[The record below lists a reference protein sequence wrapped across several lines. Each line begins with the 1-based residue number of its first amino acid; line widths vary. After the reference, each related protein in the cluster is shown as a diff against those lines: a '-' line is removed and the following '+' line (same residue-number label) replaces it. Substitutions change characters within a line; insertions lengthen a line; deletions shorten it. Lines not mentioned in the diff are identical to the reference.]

1 MPVTDLPV
9 ALTCFAGYVVQL
21 VANIWLMPGP
31 EMFNPGA
38 ARSAITCGPRAPQ
51 PTERP
56 QDRAACEDARAG
68 HLQPPPPAPLAAA
81 TKYLGHWCYLT
92 YQTNLLSTLYFGAS
106 VVACVAPSAELDTAL
121 MALYPLFFTL
131 GVFITTAYYALDHT
145 NPTNVRIK
153 SSLQRQG
160 WRWIWVSSHVEHALS
175 LPIAI
180 LYACSIRYAPLSRT
194 APDLPTPCVRDRPRP
209 CRMPL
214 LLSSADELELV
225 RSCRYAC
232 LLMYIAAYFA
242 LTLGARSL
250 SSRPRSLPTPLH
262 HAPLLYAGNKL
273 ATGLWIYPVFNDA
286 EVRDP
291 RATAAAARAARTHCT
306 PQALGGRLGVFLLMS
321 AVAIVALAIAT
332 LGIHLVDR
340 RN

>member
-1 MPVTDLPV
+1 MLRALPSH
-9 ALTCFAGYVVQL
+9 
-21 VANIWLMPGP
+21 
-31 EMFNPGA
+31 A
-38 ARSAITCGPRAPQ
+38 ARRAPQ

-56 QDRAACEDARAG
+56 QDRSACEDARPDS
-68 HLQPPPPAPLAAA
+68 LQSPLPAPLAAA

-92 YQTNLLSTLYFGAS
+92 YQTNVLSTLYFGAS
-106 VVACVAPSAELDTAL
+106 VVACVAPSAALDTAL

-180 LYACSIRYAPLSRT
+180 LYACSIRCAPPPHT
-194 APDLPTPCVRDRPRP
+194 APDLPMPPCPACATAP
-209 CRMPL
+209 ASCRVPL
-214 LLSSADELELV
+214 LLASADELELV

-232 LLMYIAAYFA
+232 LLTYIAAYFA

-250 SSRPRSLPTPLH
+250 SSRPRCLPTPLH
-262 HAPLLYAGNKL
+262 HISLRHAGNKL

-291 RATAAAARAARTHCT
+291 RATTAAARAARTH
-306 PQALGGRLGVFLLMS
+306 AHHRRSEGGS
-321 AVAIVALAIAT
+321 ACSS
-332 LGIHLVDR
+332 
-340 RN
+340 